1 MILDERHAA
10 PGHGRE
16 GSLAEPSRH
25 TIFEDGY
32 AWLTGCTL
40 IVIGLAWLQ
49 SVGMVTGGTAGLALL
64 FSYLVPLPAG
74 VLFTLINIPF
84 FLLAGRT
91 MGRGAI
97 GKAVGANLLL
107 SGLAVIAPEAFS
119 IEGRNIF
126 IAAVL
131 GGSVIGTGLLILARH
146 QVGIGG
152 IGMLALSLQK
162 SRGWNV
168 GRTQLAADIL
178 IVSSALPLLD
188 MEPPMIAASILSAVS
203 VAGVLIVFHRPG
215 RYTGY

>member
-1 MILDERHAA
+1 M
-10 PGHGRE
+10 
-16 GSLAEPSRH
+16 
-25 TIFEDGY
+25 
-32 AWLTGCTL
+32 
-40 IVIGLAWLQ
+40 IGLAWLQ

-64 FSYLVPLPAG
+64 VSYLVPLPAG
-74 VLFTLINIPF
+74 VLFTLLNIPF
-84 FLLAGRT
+84 FLFAART
-91 MGRGAI
+91 MGRSAML
-97 GKAVGANLLL
+97 KAVGANLLL
-107 SGLAVIAPEAFS
+107 SGLAIIAPDAFA

-126 IAAVL
+126 LAAVL

-188 MEPPMIAASILSAVS
+188 MGPAMIAASILSAVS

>member
-1 MILDERHAA
+1 M
-10 PGHGRE
+10 
-16 GSLAEPSRH
+16 GSGYDGTFAEPSRH
-25 TIFEDGY
+25 TLFEDGY

-64 FSYLVPLPAG
+64 ISYLVPLPAG
-74 VLFTLINIPF
+74 LLFTLINIPF
-84 FLLAGRT
+84 FLVAARS
-91 MGRGAI
+91 MGRGAML
-97 GKAVGANLLL
+97 KAVGANLLL
-107 SGLAVIAPEAFS
+107 SGLAIIAPEAFVL
-119 IEGRNIF
+119 EGRNIF
-126 IAAVL
+126 LAAVL

-152 IGMLALSLQK
+152 IGMLALALQK

-178 IVSSALPLLD
+178 IVSSALPLLH
-188 MEPPMIAASILSAVS
+188 MGPAMISASILSAVS